1 MTREM
6 MFSTLQQELLRLTGQ
21 QVASA
26 LSEDHLLSQII
37 SSSGF
42 LQLLLALESEL
53 GISIEDEDF
62 YEAAPI
68 TVGDLINFLHRQTLR
83 RAAV

>member
-21 QVASA
+21 QVALA

-42 LQLLLALESEL
+42 LQLLIALESKL
-53 GISIEDEDF
+53 GIAIEDEDL
-62 YEAAPI
+62 YETAPI
-68 TVGDLINFLHRQTLR
+68 TVGDLINFLHRQTR
-83 RAAV
+83 RRTVV